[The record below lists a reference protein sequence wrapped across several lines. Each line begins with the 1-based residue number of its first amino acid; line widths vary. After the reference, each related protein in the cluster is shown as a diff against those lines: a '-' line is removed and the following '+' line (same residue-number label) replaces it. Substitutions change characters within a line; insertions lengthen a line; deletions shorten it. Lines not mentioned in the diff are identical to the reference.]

1 MNQNDINELQNI
13 YAGQSMM
20 FMNPNVM
27 TMMNPNENETLN
39 NPNENQQNQGENDQS
54 TTNEIEDEMDVES
67 DESMKISIH
76 TKKFYMKVYQ
86 Q

>member
-1 MNQNDINELQNI
+1 MNQNDINELQNV

-27 TMMNPNENETLN
+27 TMM